1 MFFSFTLSP
10 ALISISLGIIAF
22 LSILT
27 FNKTQLN
34 QNLVLNVLFV
44 LFFISS
50 FLSYFYSENSH
61 EASRKLI
68 LKLPVFIAP
77 LIFIALNKI
86 DEKTKNIGILTL
98 AYASYL
104 PAVVSVY
111 NYLSNKSLFDQ
122 LILESKPLPIEFGY
136 GIYHIQFS
144 IFLALSILFTFNQ
157 IIILHQNKNYN
168 LLFYFLILLGVSNFV
183 FIHIL
188 SARTGLLSL
197 YVGLLAMI
205 GLKFKLFNLKQKLI
219 ALILIILL
227 PISIYFFSSSIQNRV
242 QNTMTDF
249 KVVWKGENA
258 NEYSFAMRVQAW
270 KNSILTIKKHPLLGV
285 GIGDAEKV
293 LYDEFATNNPSI
305 EPKNRRNPH
314 FQFLESSV
322 QSGLINGLLF
332 LSIAIYL
339 LIHSYRKSNIILF
352 SVVISLLVSSCFE
365 SILERQTSLIAFVFF
380 IGLALKKEK

>member
-1 MFFSFTLSP
+1 MGNHT
-10 ALISISLGIIAF
+10 
-22 LSILT
+22 
-27 FNKTQLN
+27 KT
-34 QNLVLNVLFV
+34 
-44 LFFISS
+44 
-50 FLSYFYSENSH
+50 
-61 EASRKLI
+61 
-68 LKLPVFIAP
+68 
-77 LIFIALNKI
+77 
-86 DEKTKNIGILTL
+86 IGILIL
-98 AYASYL
+98 AYATYL

-157 IIILHQNKNYN
+157 IIILYQNKNYN
-168 LLFYFLILLGVSNFV
+168 LFFFFLILLGVSNFV

-205 GLKFKLFNLKQKLI
+205 GLQFKLFNLKQKLI

-270 KNSILTIKKHPLLGV
+270 KNSLLTIQKHPLLGV

-380 IGLALKKEK
+380 IGLALKKK